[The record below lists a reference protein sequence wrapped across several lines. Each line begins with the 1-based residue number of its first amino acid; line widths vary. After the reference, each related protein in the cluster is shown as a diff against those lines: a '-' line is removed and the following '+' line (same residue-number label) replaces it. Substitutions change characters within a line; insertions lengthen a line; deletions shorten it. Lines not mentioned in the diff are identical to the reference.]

1 MANTPNSETTKI
13 GLEVINATV
22 SSSDTNPGGYVGFYG
37 TTPVAQR
44 ASSVQ
49 YTSASGSMSATAY
62 VASVLVE
69 IMNTLA
75 GVGLWKGG
83 A

>member
-13 GLEVINATV
+13 ITEVINATV
-22 SSSDTNPGGYVGFYG
+22 SATDSNPGGYVGFYG

-44 ASSVQ
+44 SSSLQ
-49 YTSASGSMSATAY
+49 ATSASANLSATSY
-62 VASVLVE
+62 VQAVVVE

-75 GVGLWKGG
+75 GVGLWKG
-83 A
+83 AA